1 MLPHGEDMGLTFF
14 IPSHLL
20 DLPHLLAGLPDPPD
34 DSLTL
39 WLASQALQLA
49 SQTSGWPLRPLT
61 GLSDPLAGLSD
72 PPHGLSDPQTNHL
85 AGFGPSD
92 PQTDFSDPQSGFSD
106 CPAGLSD
113 PLANL
118 LIFLLVFQTLYL
130 VSHTLRPTL

>member
-1 MLPHGEDMGLTFF
+1 MGKIWVSFFF

-92 PQTDFSDPQSGFSD
+92 PQTDFSERQSGFSD

-118 LIFLLVFQTLYL
+118 LIFLLAFQTL
-130 VSHTLRPTL
+130 

>member
-1 MLPHGEDMGLTFF
+1 MPTCPHGNCLILCTSIRSEFKCIEIYFCNFDLKLRNRTFWVSFLF

-92 PQTDFSDPQSGFSD
+92 PQTDFSDPQSGF
-106 CPAGLSD
+106 
-113 PLANL
+113 
-118 LIFLLVFQTLYL
+118 
-130 VSHTLRPTL
+130 

>member
-1 MLPHGEDMGLTFF
+1 MLPHGEDMGLIFF

-61 GLSDPLAGLSD
+61 GLSTLWLASQTLHMVSQT
-72 PPHGLSDPQTNHL
+72 LRLIIWLALDPQILKLTSQNVNL
-85 AGFGPSD
+85 AS
-92 PQTDFSDPQSGFSD
+92 QTVQ
-106 CPAGLSD
+106 
-113 PLANL
+113 LAS
-118 LIFLLVFQTLYL
+118 QTLWQT
-130 VSHTLRPTL
+130 S

>member
-1 MLPHGEDMGLTFF
+1 MVGLSG
-14 IPSHLL
+14 P
-20 DLPHLLAGLPDPPD
+20 PAGLSD
-34 DSLTL
+34 L
-39 WLASQALQLA
+39 WLA

-92 PQTDFSDPQSGFSD
+92 PQTDFSERQSGFSD

-118 LIFLLVFQTLYL
+118 LIFLLAFQTL
-130 VSHTLRPTL
+130 